1 MESARNAKAVHV
13 PGRSNDGKTSVLLF
27 LLLLNRFFDGLHE
40 KRLLLFRSQPGGVLV
55 GIALLGIV
63 IPGHALIAVV
73 EDAPD
78 DAKPRHLHG
87 AFAAARLRLLGR
99 YFLLGLGRFFFVF
112 VAGFIACFSVS
123 VVGF

>member
-73 EDAPD
+73 EDAPNH
-78 DAKPRHLHG
+78 AKPWDLDD

-99 YFLLGLGRFFFVF
+99 LFLLGLWRFFFVL
-112 VAGFIACFSVS
+112 VAVLSSCFR
-123 VVGF
+123 F

>member
-73 EDAPD
+73 EDAPNH
-78 DAKPRHLHG
+78 AKPWDLDD
-87 AFAAARLRLLGR
+87 AFAAARLRRLGR
-99 YFLLGLGRFFFVF
+99 RFFLRLGRFVL
-112 VAGFIACFSVS
+112 VLLAACISCISFR
-123 VVGF
+123 